1 MDRLS
6 NIIAFITVAETK
18 SFAETARRLNLA
30 NSVVSKRVKDLEDYL
45 GVRLLQRST
54 RSVTLTDAGYT
65 YFDSARRLVDELAET
80 EEQLRFQNENP
91 VGEVKVSAPMTFTNM
106 FLAPVLS
113 SFLVKYPDVSLRMLI
128 SEHPL
133 HFANDEV
140 DVGIMIGNP
149 REQSLTARKIAQ
161 TRRVVVASPAYL
173 EKHGRPQTPEDL
185 KRHNCMSYTRLGDG
199 KSWPFRNKQGKD
211 FWQPVGGRYV
221 CDSGPL
227 LCEAALEGCGIVILP
242 SFIVGRH
249 VVDGKLEILLEEYEQ
264 DPMAIQIVYP
274 PQRHLSAR
282 VRKFIDHVAAHFA
295 DFGRT

>member
-45 GVRLLQRST
+45 GVRLLHRST
-54 RSVTLTDAGYT
+54 RSVSLTDAGYT
-65 YFDSARRLVDELAET
+65 YFDRARRLVDELAET
-80 EEQLRFQNENP
+80 EEELRFQNENP
-91 VGEVKVSAPMTFTNM
+91 VGEIKVSAPMTFTNM
-106 FLAPVLS
+106 FLGPALS
-113 SFLVKYPDVSLRMLI
+113 SFLAKYPDVSLRMLI

-133 HFANDEV
+133 HFASDEV
-140 DVGIMIGNP
+140 DVGIMIGHLK
-149 REQSLTARKIAQ
+149 EQSLMAKKIAE
-161 TRRVVVASPAYL
+161 TRRIVVASPEYL

-199 KSWPFRNKQGKD
+199 KSWPFRNTHGRD
-211 FWQPVGGRYV
+211 YWQPVSGKYV

-227 LCEAALEGCGIVILP
+227 LCEAALEGCGIAILP
-242 SFIVGRH
+242 SFIAGRH
-249 VVDGKLEILLEEYEQ
+249 VIDGRLEILLEEFEQ
-264 DPMAIQIVYP
+264 EPMAIQIVYP

-282 VRKFIDHVAAHFA
+282 VRKFIDHISNYFS
-295 DFGRT
+295 DFG